1 MARISYDGFKKAENV
16 LGRMSRGSIRRIV
29 MAGGAAAAARMA
41 ARTEDKGH
49 TRTGDMKGA
58 IGMTDY
64 REDLDGGSVEVYPL
78 GDDRK
83 GVRNATKAFVTNYG
97 RGGAR
102 GPKMG
107 DRFITGDI
115 RRAKEA
121 AHAAM
126 AAEFAQIA
134 AEARGGR

>member
-1 MARISYDGFKKAENV
+1 MARISYDGFKEAEGM
-16 LGRMSRGSIRRIV
+16 LGGMSRANIRRVV
-29 MAGGAAAAARMA
+29 MAGGAAAADRMRK
-41 ARTEDKGH
+41 RTEERDH
-49 TRTGDMKGA
+49 RRSGDMLA
-58 IGMTDY
+58 AVGMTDY
-64 REDLDGGSVEVYPL
+64 RENLDGGSVEVYPL

-83 GVRNATKAFVTNYG
+83 GARNATKAFVTNSG

-115 RRAKEA
+115 RRATEA
-121 AHAAM
+121 AHTAM